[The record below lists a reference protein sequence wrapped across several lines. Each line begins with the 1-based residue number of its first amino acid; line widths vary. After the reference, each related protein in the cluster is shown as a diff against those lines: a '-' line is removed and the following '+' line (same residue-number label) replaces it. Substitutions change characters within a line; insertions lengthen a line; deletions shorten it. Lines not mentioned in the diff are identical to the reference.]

1 MWNINAITWPLD
13 QEDKFTFSVEVTIF
27 LGFLIITVLLFVLI
41 KRYPQL
47 TKNGWI
53 ELVIGAPFISLKGL
67 FDFLD
72 TLYQDVDLIHDIF
85 DSFEAV
91 FLFLG
96 IILLGVGL
104 LRIALYSAKIWE
116 VR

>member
-1 MWNINAITWPLD
+1 MMNLAAETWQIKEGDEIT
-13 QEDKFTFSVEVTIF
+13 FAVEVTLF
-27 LGFLIITVLLFVLI
+27 LGFIIITILLGFLR

-53 ELVIGAPFISLKGL
+53 ELVIGSMFLSLKGL
-67 FDFLD
+67 FDGLD
-72 TLYQDVDLIHDIF
+72 TVSSSISEHDIF

-91 FLFLG
+91 FIFVGLV
-96 IILLGVGL
+96 LLGVGL
-104 LRIALYSAKIWE
+104 LRIALFSAKVWE